1 MTEDNNT
8 SFEIPEM
15 DELISAQFLRP
26 TLEGIVGVQE
36 KRGAVP
42 EMEGGV
48 VEPWTHV
55 ECAMA
60 IDAGSFHDEA
70 GKAYEWLAGVQLPD
84 GSWYA
89 SYQNGLPKDTYKVSH
104 AISYIAVGVWHHY
117 LITGDRHFL
126 KEMWPSV
133 EKAIKYIL
141 QMRGPKGEV
150 YWARDAQDIIY
161 PSAQIASCSSTYLSI
176 RCALKIAEVIGEGHS
191 DWEMANETLRKAI
204 LGMPLPYGEPLDG
217 ANISAFAMDWY
228 YPALCS
234 VINGQEAISRIY
246 DSWDKFI
253 VHGKGSVCNLEK
265 QWVTAAES
273 SELAISLA
281 VHGEYKQ
288 SAMIYYWVHQMR
300 DEDGAYWYGVAFPE
314 HEIWPLEK
322 PTWTSAAVILAADML
337 RPMSATNL
345 LFDHHNMPLL

>member
-1 MTEDNNT
+1 MTVDNNT

-36 KRGAVP
+36 QRGAVP

-89 SYQNGLPKDTYKVSH
+89 SYQNGQPKDTYKVSH

-133 EKAIKYIL
+133 ENAINYIL
-141 QMRGPKGEV
+141 QS
-150 YWARDAQDIIY
+150 IY
-161 PSAQIASCSSTYLSI
+161 C
-176 RCALKIAEVIGEGHS
+176 
-191 DWEMANETLRKAI
+191 
-204 LGMPLPYGEPLDG
+204 
-217 ANISAFAMDWY
+217 F
-228 YPALCS
+228 
-234 VINGQEAISRIY
+234 
-246 DSWDKFI
+246 
-253 VHGKGSVCNLEK
+253 
-265 QWVTAAES
+265 
-273 SELAISLA
+273 
-281 VHGEYKQ
+281 
-288 SAMIYYWVHQMR
+288 
-300 DEDGAYWYGVAFPE
+300 
-314 HEIWPLEK
+314 
-322 PTWTSAAVILAADML
+322 
-337 RPMSATNL
+337 
-345 LFDHHNMPLL
+345 